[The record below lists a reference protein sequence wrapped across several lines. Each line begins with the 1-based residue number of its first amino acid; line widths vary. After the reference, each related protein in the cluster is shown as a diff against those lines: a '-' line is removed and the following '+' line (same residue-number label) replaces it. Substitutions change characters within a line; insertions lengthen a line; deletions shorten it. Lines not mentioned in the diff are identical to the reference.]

1 MKLKRHHRGVPEL
14 RMAAMPDL
22 IFTVLFFFM
31 IVTHMR
37 ENIVKV
43 ECQQPVG
50 ENLVTVT
57 NKAAVVNIYIGRDF
71 SSGEYR
77 VQVGDVLVPL
87 SQLPEALKE
96 AREDVPSDLME
107 HLTASIQADSSVP
120 MLYINKVKTA
130 LREARILKIN
140 YNATEISSQPIENQ

>member
-1 MKLKRHHRGVPEL
+1 MKLKRRHRGVPEL
-14 RMAAMPDL
+14 QMAAMPDL

-57 NKAAVVNIYIGRDF
+57 NKAAVVNIYVGRDYA
-71 SSGEYR
+71 SGSYS
-77 VQVGDVLVPL
+77 VQVGDVVVPL
-87 SQLPEALKE
+87 SQLPEALRQ
-96 AREDVPSDLME
+96 AREEIASDQME
-107 HLTASIQADSSVP
+107 HLTASIQADRTVP
-120 MLYINKVKTA
+120 MLYINKVKMA
-130 LREARILKIN
+130 LRDAQILKVR
-140 YNATEISSQPIENQ
+140 YEGKELEKETIE

>member
-14 RMAAMPDL
+14 QMAAMPDL

-50 ENLVTVT
+50 ENLITVT

-96 AREDVPSDLME
+96 ARVEVPSDQMGY
-107 HLTASIQADSSVP
+107 LTASIQADSSVP

-130 LREARILKIN
+130 LRDARILKIR
-140 YNATEISSQPIENQ
+140 YEGKESEKETIE